1 MAKVRNI
8 LQKKGTAVF
17 SVNSGTTV
25 YEAIEK
31 MNEKHIGGVLIV
43 DDGKLVGIFTERDY
57 ARKLILQG
65 LSCHD
70 TTIDKVMTPNPFTV
84 SPDDS
89 IEDCMKMMTNKHIRH
104 LPVVENGKL
113 GGMISIGD
121 LVKSIIEEQ
130 QFIIEHLESYI
141 TH

>member
-1 MAKVRNI
+1 MAKVRSI
-8 LQKKGTAVF
+8 LQNKGNAIF
-17 SVNSGTTV
+17 SVNSSTTV
-25 YEAIEK
+25 YKAIET
-31 MNEKHIGGVLIV
+31 MNEKRIGGVLIV

-65 LSCHD
+65 LSSHD
-70 TTIDKVMTPNPFTV
+70 TTIDKVMTPNPITV

-104 LPVVENGKL
+104 LPVVDAGNL
-113 GGMISIGD
+113 VGMISIGD

-130 QFIIEHLESYI
+130 QFIIEHLEGYI
-141 TH
+141 TR